1 LFSSKY
7 EENDLAYH
15 GAASSIAT
23 TKSLTP
29 LFTQN
34 VRIGS
39 HLQGK
44 TLGYHAQ
51 AQIVF
56 LPSKLFVGVVRP
68 VNLAQTH
75 RKICSAQNK
84 GKTT

>member
-1 LFSSKY
+1 MT
-7 EENDLAYH
+7 AM
-15 GAASSIAT
+15 
-23 TKSLTP
+23 TKSLMPFFIT
-29 LFTQN
+29 N
-34 VRIGS
+34 VRLGS

-44 TLGYHAQ
+44 TLDYHAQ

-75 RKICSAQNK
+75 HKICSAQNK